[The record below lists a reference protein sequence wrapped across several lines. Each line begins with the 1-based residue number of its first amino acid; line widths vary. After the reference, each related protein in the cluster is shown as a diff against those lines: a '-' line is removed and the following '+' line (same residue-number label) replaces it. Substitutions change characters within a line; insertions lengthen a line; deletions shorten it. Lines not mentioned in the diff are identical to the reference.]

1 MLPVMIC
8 STFKNVKYNA
18 KNISFV
24 HFVLKAF
31 TRVYVNVAEGL
42 FFFVLLWKQ
51 GQIMK
56 ICHSDKAKNVNK

>member
-1 MLPVMIC
+1 MIR

-24 HFVLKAF
+24 HFVLSFPSCVCKAE
-31 TRVYVNVAEGL
+31 AEGL
-42 FFFVLLWKQ
+42 FSFVLLWKQ

-56 ICHSDKAKNVNK
+56 ICHSDEAKNVNK

>member
-1 MLPVMIC
+1 MIR

-31 TRVYVNVAEGL
+31 TCVYVNVAEGL
-42 FFFVLLWKQ
+42 FFFVLL
-51 GQIMK
+51 
-56 ICHSDKAKNVNK
+56 